1 MRFSLAVGV
10 MEDKIMY
17 TIGNI
22 LMVVEAVAF
31 AFLVW
36 EWRKAKK
43 EDREDE
49 NNT

>member
-1 MRFSLAVGV
+1 MLN
-10 MEDKIMY
+10 KIIY
-17 TIGNI
+17 AAANI

-43 EDREDE
+43 EQGDSVDE

>member
-1 MRFSLAVGV
+1 MT
-10 MEDKIMY
+10 DKIMY

-22 LMVVEAVAF
+22 LMVVEAVSF
-31 AFLVW
+31 AFLAW

-43 EDREDE
+43 EQGDSVDE

>member
-1 MRFSLAVGV
+1 

-43 EDREDE
+43 EQGDEDGK
-49 NNT
+49 